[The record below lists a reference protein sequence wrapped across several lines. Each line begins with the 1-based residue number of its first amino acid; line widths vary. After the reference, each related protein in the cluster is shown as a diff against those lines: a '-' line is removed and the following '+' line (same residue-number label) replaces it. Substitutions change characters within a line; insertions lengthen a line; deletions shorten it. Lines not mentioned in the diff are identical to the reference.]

1 MLELVVQSLWKLF
14 LLLLWLVGYFYSTKI
29 TVSIYTL
36 QRTSFLHK
44 GSLGRDGNWYIDT
57 GDMASEIAK
66 MQDMPFLSIMQLI
79 WRQYHKNWQNYEGFC
94 RLTVCLLRWRWGPK
108 YVQKPNIFFKNIK
121 KCYHIFPECLI
132 TSGYYKIISVH
143 FEAVFKTKK
152 ATLAVCRSKIRER
165 QLSISTK
172 Y

>member
-1 MLELVVQSLWKLF
+1 
-14 LLLLWLVGYFYSTKI
+14 
-29 TVSIYTL
+29 
-36 QRTSFLHK
+36 
-44 GSLGRDGNWYIDT
+44 
-57 GDMASEIAK
+57 
-66 MQDMPFLSIMQLI
+66 
-79 WRQYHKNWQNYEGFC
+79 
-94 RLTVCLLRWRWGPK
+94 LRWRWGPK
-108 YVQKPNIFFKNIK
+108 YVQKPNIFLKNIK

-172 Y
+172 YQNKLILVAILALNYRHTGYQNLIKWGKMQAMTVSSIMQFI